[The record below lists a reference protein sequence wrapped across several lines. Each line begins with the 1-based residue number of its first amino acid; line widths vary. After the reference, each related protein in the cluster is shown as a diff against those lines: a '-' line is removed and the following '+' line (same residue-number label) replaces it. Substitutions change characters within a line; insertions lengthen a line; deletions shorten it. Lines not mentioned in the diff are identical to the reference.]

1 MTRILRGLGAAA
13 CLVAFA
19 STANAIVPD
28 ADNSITPDCIRVAP
42 DGAFSIDVTVIGTD
56 LNPLGGEEVRV
67 IFSASCSD
75 LVDVSA
81 GCAQPT
87 VLSGTTNGAGEIS
100 FSPEIGGCCEE
111 AGAVT
116 IEADPGAVTLLPVY
130 DNVGSNDN
138 NSTGDST
145 LPDFVNF
152 QAAFLA
158 DESCNDLDGC
168 DEEVGLADFVVFQ
181 ANFLT
186 GAGCP

>member
-13 CLVAFA
+13 CLVACA

-28 ADNSITPDCIRVAP
+28 AILSVTPECIRVAP
-42 DGAFSIDVTVIGTD
+42 DGAFPIDVTVIGND
-56 LNPLGGEEVRV
+56 GNPLGGDEVRV
-67 IFSASCSD
+67 IFSASCVD

-87 VLSGTTNGAGEIS
+87 VLSGITNGAGEIS
-100 FSPEIGGCCEE
+100 FSPEIGGCCDE

-116 IEADPGAVTLLPVY
+116 IEADPGAVTLIPVY

-145 LPDFVNF
+145 LPDFVIF
-152 QAAFLA
+152 QSNFLA
-158 DESCNDLDGC
+158 NDSCNDLADC
-168 DEEVGLADFVVFQ
+168 NENVGLADFVVFQ